1 MQLNAPITASLKKLL
16 MMKLSLRLYSCAAL
30 LTSVTLLGAF
40 APAFGASQKDH
51 DDCIKD
57 SGDQAI
63 AGCTSIIND
72 GSESVPNRF
81 AAYSNRGV
89 KWVAK
94 GDIDRAIADFSEAI
108 RLEPKLG
115 VAYRNRGGAWSAKGD
130 YDRAIADFN
139 EVIRLDSKDILAYIS
154 RGDAYLA
161 KKDYGRAIT
170 DYTEAIRLDPK
181 LAVAYNN
188 RCWARAITGG
198 ALLQALGDCD
208 QAVRLES
215 NEAGYLDTRGF
226 VYLQLGRFDE
236 AIADYNVA
244 LKIDPKLAGSLYGRG
259 LAKLKK
265 GDVTGGNADIATAKA
280 IKSDV
285 AEDFAR

>member
-1 MQLNAPITASLKKLL
+1 
-16 MMKLSLRLYSCAAL
+16 MKPSLRLYSYAAL
-30 LTSVTLLGAF
+30 LASVTLLGAF
-40 APAFGASQKDH
+40 APAFGVSQKDL
-51 DDCIKD
+51 DDCLKG

-89 KWVAK
+89 KWVTK
-94 GDIDRAIADFSEAI
+94 GDIDRAIADFNEAI
-108 RLEPKLG
+108 RLEPKLD
-115 VAYRNRGGAWSAKGD
+115 VAYRNRGNAWSAKGD
-130 YDRAIADFN
+130 NDRAIADYN
-139 EVIRLDSKDILAYIS
+139 EVILLNSKDALAYIS
-154 RGDAYLA
+154 RGNAYLA
-161 KKDYGRAIT
+161 KKDHGRAIT

-181 LAVAYNN
+181 LDVAYNN
-188 RCWARAITGG
+188 RCWARAVTGG
-198 ALLQALGDCD
+198 DLLQALGDCD
-208 QAVRLES
+208 QALRLEPI
-215 NEAGYLDTRGF
+215 EASYMDTRGF

-244 LKIDPKLAGSLYGRG
+244 LKIDTKLAGSLYGRG

-265 GDVTGGNADIATAKA
+265 GDTTGGNADIATAKA
-280 IKSDV
+280 IKPDV